1 MRQFLKPPFNGTAY
15 LFEILVQNA
24 VKLLRKFTIFEEGHW
39 AMRHYVYRRRV
50 NGGHVQMWSKIVGR
64 RTMHSATR

>member
-1 MRQFLKPPFNGTAY
+1 MRQFLKTPFNGTAY

-24 VKLLRKFTIFEEGHW
+24 VKLLRKFTICEECHW
-39 AMRHYVYRRRV
+39 AMRHYVCCRRL
-50 NGGHVQMWSKIVGR
+50 NGGHVQTWSKIVGR